1 MSGAIALAVLREA
14 QLPLLAMLLIGGCAA
29 KARRTLST
37 RPAGAGTEPAVLIP
51 LRLRR
56 PAAIGLCL
64 TELALG
70 AGLLLTAGRPG
81 SGSPALVTRTATALL
96 FAMAAVALY
105 ELRLRRPDAGCGC
118 FGELS
123 TTPVSGRVI
132 ARAALL
138 CLSAL
143 ASLGAPPLRMPGSA
157 AQAGL
162 LLGTVAAEVAVLAG
176 LSPEVGQALLRLGH
190 AEPCELREVPV
201 ARTLAALR
209 ASAPWRRYQQVVGDA
224 PVDVWRE
231 GCWRF
236 LVFPGVLSGRRV
248 EVVFAVSLAGRRA
261 PVRVGLLDAE
271 PRAAG
276 ARRAPTEPQL
286 QLSSGL

>member
-1 MSGAIALAVLREA
+1 VSGAIALAVLREA

-29 KARRTLST
+29 KARRTLGA
-37 RPAGAGTEPAVLIP
+37 RPDGAGTEPSALIP

-70 AGLLLTAGRPG
+70 AGLLLTAAGPG
-81 SGSPALVTRTATALL
+81 SGAPALVTRTATALL
-96 FAMAAVALY
+96 FAMAAVALH

-123 TTPVSGRVI
+123 TTPVGERVI

-138 CLSAL
+138 CLAAL
-143 ASLGAPPLRMPGSA
+143 ASIGAPPLRMPDSA

-162 LLGTVAAEVAVLAG
+162 LLGTVAAEVAVLGA

-190 AEPCELREVPV
+190 ADPCELREVPV

-209 ASAPWRRYQQVVGDA
+209 ASGPWRRYQRVVGDT

-236 LVFPGVLSGRRV
+236 VVFPGMLSGRRV

-271 PRAAG
+271 PAASP
-276 ARRAPTEPQL
+276 RRTPTEPQL
-286 QLSSGL
+286 QLSS